1 MLMPGA
7 RRTYSYTLIPEA
19 PEDAAKVLARARKI
33 LGWACEGDDRI
44 ECHGISGEAL
54 GAVTLNLTVRGRDQ
68 WWSRQIAQ
76 NVLNLVTWGLEA
88 NATKLQLRSKRQEA
102 HTHRGYAYGRTKT
115 YRTPREDQD

>member
-1 MLMPGA
+1 MPGA

-19 PEDAAKVLARARKI
+19 PEDAAKVLSRARKI

-115 YRTPREDQD
+115 YRTPKEDQG